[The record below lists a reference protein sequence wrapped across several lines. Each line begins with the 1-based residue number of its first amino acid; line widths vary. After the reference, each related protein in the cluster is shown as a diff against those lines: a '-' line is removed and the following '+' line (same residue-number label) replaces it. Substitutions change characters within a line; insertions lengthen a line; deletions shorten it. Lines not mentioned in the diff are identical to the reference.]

1 MSKHDQLVSYV
12 KKNSHDLFGE
22 EIHWKDSMELEGANG
37 KKIYPDLVGMD
48 SKNLTVIVEVKSEF
62 DSENSTNRRDAA
74 HKSVGQVLNYANAYM
89 KEYKPS
95 VELKDS
101 SKHLRLFIFGD
112 RFSKT
117 VENICQFL
125 RMHGINIQHTPT
137 E

>member
-1 MSKHDQLVSYV
+1 M
-12 KKNSHDLFGE
+12 KKNSRDLFGE
-22 EIHWKDSMELEGANG
+22 EIHWKDSIELEGANR

-62 DSENSTNRRDAA
+62 DSEDSTNRRDAA

-95 VELKDS
+95 VELKDTF
-101 SKHLRLFIFGD
+101 KHLRLFIVGEKI
-112 RFSKT
+112 SPI

-125 RMHGINIQHTPT
+125 NVHGIKIRHISTKKL